1 MYIFY
6 FCEKNICLRDNH
18 KAVTINVS
26 KVIPIT
32 KNTRFGPAGLTG
44 TEALCKVVN
53 AGVFSCSFARM
64 VSNCVQMAE

>member
-1 MYIFY
+1 MHIFY
-6 FCEKNICLRDNH
+6 FCEKNICLRVNH
-18 KAVTINVS
+18 KEVTINVS

-32 KNTRFGPAGLTG
+32 KNTRFGPAGFTG

-64 VSNCVQMAE
+64 VSNCVQMTE